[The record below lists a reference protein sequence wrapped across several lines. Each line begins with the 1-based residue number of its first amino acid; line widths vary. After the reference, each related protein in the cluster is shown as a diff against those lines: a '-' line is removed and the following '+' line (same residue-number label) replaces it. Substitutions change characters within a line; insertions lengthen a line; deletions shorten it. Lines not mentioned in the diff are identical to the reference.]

1 MEYDESVLYY
11 DPEQEKKDFDDALLE
26 LCRKEGMSEGL
37 TLGRAEQQRDI
48 IINMYKANEVVE
60 KISKYTE
67 LPIKKIKQVIN
78 DYLKNN
84 K

>member
-1 MEYDESVLYY
+1 MV
-11 DPEQEKKDFDDALLE
+11 
-26 LCRKEGMSEGL
+26 
-37 TLGRAEQQRDI
+37 
-48 IINMYKANEVVE
+48 INMYKANEVME

-78 DYLKNN
+78 DYLKDE